1 MAGPKEI
8 FAQIFAVFSGLNLPQ
23 KVISGLVVVVV
34 FGGMVALTTTGSKV
48 DERVLFSGL
57 AQQDAAEVVQRLRDL
72 NVPYRLSDGGG
83 AIMVPAGQV
92 HELRLT
98 LAGDGLPR
106 GGGVG
111 FEVFDEVGLG
121 TTDFVN
127 RLNFQRAMQGELA
140 RTIRQFQQVQEAR
153 VHIATP
159 KESVFIEDEK
169 PVTASISVQMRG
181 REQLTQHQIQSIV
194 NLVAS
199 AVPGLS
205 DDNITLVDTAGRLLY
220 RKRSDM
226 DGVLSGSQ
234 LEFQHK
240 VEETARR
247 KVESMLEEVVGIN
260 RVRASVT
267 ADIDFSRVNLTE
279 ESFDPE
285 EQVVRS
291 EQLLT
296 ESDQRGDQAR
306 GIPGVKGELATFA
319 GEGGGDS
326 DSAYQRS
333 NVTRNYEISRQTRQV
348 QESGGGVRRL
358 SVAVMVDG
366 TYERVED
373 ENGRTTMAYRPR
385 SPEEMAY
392 FERLVRNAVGYSD
405 ERGDQVEV
413 ASMPFALS
421 SLEEPEVDPMDK
433 WREIAEWLAMPMVY
447 LVIAFGVMLFV
458 LRPFFR
464 MLATKDLE
472 AKRAGQLAAAGIGGG
487 AGGGD
492 DEDDTGF
499 APKGLTD
506 QERIYRLA
514 QSDPDRAADLVRRWL
529 REEV

>member
-8 FAQIFAVFSGLNLPQ
+8 FTQITSIFSGLTPIQ
-23 KVISGLVVVVV
+23 KLTAVVVVVVV
-34 FGGMVALTTTGSKV
+34 FGGMIALTSVGTKP

-57 AQQDAAEVVQRLRDL
+57 SQQDAAEVVQRLRDL
-72 NVPYRLSDGGG
+72 NVPYRLSENGA
-83 AIMVPAGQV
+83 AIMVPSSQV
-92 HELRLT
+92 YEIRLT
-98 LAGDGLPR
+98 MAGDGLPR

-159 KESVFIEDEK
+159 RESVFIEDEK

-181 REQLTQHQIQSIV
+181 REQLTQHQIQSVV
-194 NLVAS
+194 NLVAA

-220 RKRSDM
+220 RKKGDM
-226 DGVLSGSQ
+226 DAVLSGTQ
-234 LEFQHK
+234 LEYQHK
-240 VEETARR
+240 IEETARR
-247 KVESMLEEVVGIN
+247 KVESMLEEVVGIS

-285 EQVVRS
+285 EQVIRS

-319 GEGGGDS
+319 GADGGGAG
-326 DSAYQRS
+326 SAYQRS
-333 NVTRNYEISRQTRQV
+333 NVTRNYEISRQTRHV

-366 TYERVED
+366 TYERVSDGE
-373 ENGRTTMAYRPR
+373 GRATLEYRPR
-385 SPEEMAY
+385 SAEEMAY
-392 FERLVRNAVGYSD
+392 FERLVRNAVGYDD

-413 ASMPFALS
+413 VSMPFALS
-421 SLEEPEVDPMDK
+421 TITDPEIDPMAQ
-433 WREIAEWLAMPMVY
+433 WRELAEWLAMPLAY
-447 LVIAFGVMLFV
+447 LLIAFGLMLFV
-458 LRPFFR
+458 VRPFFR
-464 MLATKDLE
+464 LLATKGLE
-472 AKRAGQLAAAGIGGG
+472 TRRAAQLAPVGRAAGEE
-487 AGGGD
+487 
-492 DEDDTGF
+492 EDDLVLG
-499 APKGLTD
+499 PRGLSD
-506 QERIYRLA
+506 QERLYRLA

-529 REEV
+529 REEA